1 MFKAIKWRSRRNV
14 YIECRQHQKLFFTL
28 FLLHQFAYFYT
39 SSLSNKWMN
48 VIYGLLCYAML
59 APQQQQPFQ
68 QQQRHN
74 MWICFCLAY
83 WAIKTATFVYNV
95 YWFGNLWDYRQYGWE
110 NSLSQALLTSF
121 CQLDVFSYCCLSHVC
136 MHFRARMNK
145 TNP

>member
-1 MFKAIKWRSRRNV
+1 MFKAIKWRSRQNV
-14 YIECRQHQKLFFTL
+14 YIECRQHQKLF
-28 FLLHQFAYFYT
+28 LL
-39 SSLSNKWMN
+39 SSCYINSLIFILPLSLINEWMSFM
-48 VIYGLLCYAML
+48 VCYAML
-59 APQQQQPFQ
+59 APQQQQPLQ

-95 YWFGNLWDYRQYGWE
+95 YWFVNLWDYRQYRWE

-136 MHFRARMNK
+136 MHFCARMNK